1 MSAAPKEPGRAP
13 RRAPADPD
21 DAIARRDALVTR
33 HRPYVIKVAKSVA
46 DALPLHVELDDLIG
60 WGLLG
65 LIDAAARYD
74 ARRGVTFLSFAHHRI
89 RGAMLDGLRRDFDH
103 SSAVPLPSD
112 ESLDAEGDGACADA
126 GYGPVGG
133 DSRLRGRLR
142 RASVQDRHV
151 HLREIRERLNRAME
165 GLSPL
170 ERSVLEHHYL
180 HGEPVQLLA
189 FHVNVSKSWLSRVH
203 TRALAKLRIRLLAN
217 STRREAYL

>member
-1 MSAAPKEPGRAP
+1 MSAALSEPERAR
-13 RRAPADPD
+13 RRAAAAAD
-21 DAIARRDALVTR
+21 DAIARRNALVTL

-46 DALPLHVELDDLIG
+46 DALPLHVDIDDLIG
-60 WGLLG
+60 WGMLG

-74 ARRGVTFLSFAHHRI
+74 VRRGVTFLSFAHHRI
-89 RGAMLDGLRRDFDH
+89 RGAMLDGLRRDFGH

-112 ESLDAEGDGACADA
+112 ESLDAEGDAACADA
-126 GYGPVGG
+126 GYGSAGG
-133 DSRLRGRLR
+133 DPRLGGRLR
-142 RASVQDRHV
+142 RASVQDRQV

-170 ERSVLEHHYL
+170 ELTVLEHHYL

-189 FHVNVSKSWLSRVH
+189 FHANVSKSWLSRVH
-203 TRALAKLRIRLLAN
+203 SRALAKLRIRLLAN